1 MLNLT
6 KTLINYESAKTLLW
20 MMGEEGFRD
29 IKLTRVINDSVIYDA
44 INFKNRCQY
53 ILERLEENK
62 GNLSETLT
70 NKLMDIGMFVNS
82 ARFLLDNLTQDW
94 FIKFTVVTDTEISG
108 VAYNVGDEFWLV
120 KDELA
125 DVLDETE
132 HLIKSIEDYIRSL
145 YV

>member
-20 MMGEEGFRD
+20 MMGEEGFSD
-29 IKLTRVINDSVIYDA
+29 IKLTRVINDSVINDA

-53 ILERLEENK
+53 ILERLEENR
-62 GNLSETLT
+62 GNLSETLI

-145 YV
+145 SV